1 MFDKI
6 LKMPLLWANN
16 HAKLKTKAL
25 QQGWKKE
32 SDYFLL
38 VGFEHVFSYWIFQN
52 LLEPFS
58 NTPSGI
64 ILIYFSRIFF
74 EFCRY
79 LFFSWHFENLKRNV
93 TVLYEKKI
101 TLLTLSWRRP
111 LSYRN
116 KSNQWTG
123 FYIITASLI
132 NGLKLVIFT
141 HNDRCVFK
149 TLSKICYGT

>member
-116 KSNQWTG
+116 QSIDLLCKSVDW
-123 FYIITASLI
+123 FLYD
-132 NGLKLVIFT
+132 NGLPHKRV
-141 HNDRCVFK
+141 
-149 TLSKICYGT
+149 KISHIHAQWQVCI